1 MSTSDSPAPD
11 TPTPVPP
18 AEAIPPTPIVWR
30 VLLLTAVA
38 GLAAVAYIGV
48 GTISPAVRSFCGI
61 LAFIG
66 LAVGCSANI
75 RAINPRVVLAG
86 LGLQLV
92 FAVLITRVPVVQRG
106 FQRAGEVVAKL
117 VGYSQEAG
125 GLLFGPLANKEVMD
139 TTFGPKTGVPFG
151 IVLICTVIFVA
162 CVFSV
167 LYHLRILQ
175 AVVWV
180 FAKLMVLLMGKR
192 GVSGAESLSAAA
204 NVFMGQTE
212 APLIVKPYLAGMTPS
227 ELLAIM
233 VGGMATVAGG
243 VMAIYIGMG
252 ADAAAILATSV
263 MAAPCGLYVAK
274 ILMPETGTPATRGT
288 VSLSGE
294 KPHANVIDA
303 AAAGASDGMMLAL
316 NIIAMLIAFLALIK
330 LANAGLGL
338 IDPRLSLEFLFSYLF
353 APVSALMG
361 VDAADVPKA
370 GELLGIKLVGNE
382 FLAFNR
388 MTAAYQPGMEAG
400 MTPRSYSLATYA
412 LTGFAN
418 LGSIGI
424 QLGGIGALAPG
435 RRKDLARLGLR
446 ALLGGFLA
454 TLINASV
461 AGFLL
466 GANWA
471 GGQIAL

>member
-1 MSTSDSPAPD
+1 MT
-11 TPTPVPP
+11 TPTPVS
-18 AEAIPPTPIVWR
+18 WR
-30 VLLLTAVA
+30 IGLFAVVA
-38 GLAAVAYIGV
+38 ALAAAAYLGADTVPPFLRSLLGVA
-48 GTISPAVRSFCGI
+48 
-61 LAFIG
+61 AFIG
-66 LAVGCSANI
+66 LAAACSANV

-86 LGLQLV
+86 FALQMV
-92 FAVLITRVPVVQRG
+92 FALLITQVAVVQQG
-106 FQRAGEVVAKL
+106 FQRAGEVVSKV

-125 GLLFGPLANKEVMD
+125 GLLFGPLASNDAMKSK
-139 TTFGPKTGVPFG
+139 FGPSAGIPFG
-151 IVLICTVIFVA
+151 IILTCTVIFVA
-162 CVFSV
+162 CVFSA
-167 LYHLRILQ
+167 LYHLRVLQ

-180 FAKLMVLLMGKR
+180 FAKLMILLMGKR

-212 APLIVKPYLAGMTPS
+212 APLIVKPYLKAMTRS

-233 VGGMATVAGG
+233 VGGMATIAGG
-243 VMAIYIGMG
+243 VMAIYIQMG

-274 ILMPETGTPATRGT
+274 ILMPETDTPVTRGT
-288 VSLSGE
+288 VSVSGE

-338 IDPRLSLEFLFSYLF
+338 FDDRLTLELIFSKLF

-361 VDAADVPKA
+361 VDAADIPKA
-370 GELLGIKLVGNE
+370 GELLGIKLIGNE
-382 FLAFNR
+382 FLAFDK
-388 MTAAYQPGMEAG
+388 MTAAYKPGMEAG

-418 LGSIGI
+418 VGSIGI
-424 QLGGIGALAPG
+424 QLGGIGAMAPE
-435 RRKDLARLGLR
+435 RRKDLARLGPR

-461 AGFLL
+461 AGLL
-466 GANWA
+466 FGRN
-471 GGQIAL
+471 